1 MLNHRGT
8 QTLKTERLILRRFY
22 VSDAQAMFENWA
34 NDERVTRF
42 MSWFPHTS
50 PKETKKLLR
59 KWCMGYRKANM
70 YNWAIEYEGKPI
82 GSIGVVNINERS
94 EVAEI
99 GYCIGFD
106 YWNKGIMTE
115 AAKAIIDYLFTEVG
129 VNRVEIRHAVKN
141 PGSGKVAQKCGLT
154 LEGIKKE
161 KFKSTGGEFLDIAE
175 YGIIRKE
182 WQKQQALEQLPTAKV
197 NMSGVTYIK

>member
-8 QTLKTERLILRRFY
+8 QTLKTERLTLRRFY

-34 NDERVTRF
+34 NDERVARF
-42 MSWFPHTS
+42 LTWTPHTS
-50 PKETKKLLR
+50 PKETKKILR

-70 YNWAIEYEGKPI
+70 YNWAIEYQGKPI
-82 GSIGVVNINERS
+82 GGINVVKINERS

-106 YWNKGIMTE
+106 YWNKGVMTE
-115 AAKAIIDYLFTEVG
+115 AAKAVIDYLFTEVG

-154 LEGIKKE
+154 LEGTKRE
-161 KFKSTGGEFLDIAE
+161 KFKSNSGEFLDIAE